1 MADNES
7 LFDPAAFFQTDIAG
21 SFDTSRPP
29 VPPGEYPASVSK
41 IDLRSGISA
50 KGRPW
55 ASLNVIWEIDDETVR
70 QETGLSKPTARQK
83 LFLDLN
89 EAGDGLAIGRGKNV
103 DLGVLREAVGQNF
116 SDRPWNFNMLEGA
129 SAIVRTDVE
138 TYRDRTYSVVK
149 GVVAL

>member
-7 LFDPAAFFQTDIAG
+7 LFDPATFFQTDVQG

-29 VPPGEYPASVSK
+29 VPPGEYPGVISK
-41 IDLRSGISA
+41 IDLRSGTSA

-55 ASLNVIWEIDDETVR
+55 ASLNVIWEIDDEMVR
-70 QETGLSKPTARQK
+70 QETGLSKPTARQN
-83 LFLDLN
+83 LFLDLT
-89 EAGDGLAIGRGKNV
+89 EDGKGLAVGKGKNV

-129 SAIVRTDVE
+129 AALVRTDVE
-138 TYRDRTYSVVK
+138 TYRDRQYSVVK